1 MERGEARI
9 FKRIKRATRRR
20 LTAVLMVMMM
30 TATLFSSMGTVSAAT
45 VTDFTVTINF
55 YAFDQTTPAAP
66 ELNSGNSSRNYHVVV
81 TLKDKETNEV
91 AGYGF
96 AVIEDINQTT
106 QTLHITEFWTT
117 EENDEGWRITPKWE
131 TLEYDPALYT
141 ASSVRLYYGSSPA
154 YQSEWNP
161 GVGYSS
167 LITQQ
172 DTIDGYIFMS
182 SSVNTETA
190 VINLYK
196 GTQEYVVRVEFD
208 PEATEITEDDGYYIL
223 VSAKHKS
230 GSYSYYYAPLVTDGT
245 STTVDF
251 EVKNGDGAQSWGGTT
266 GDWIDMNGNATTEKY
281 TGNWSPVTVRILKAV
296 PGKQPTAK
304 QAIDGNFVQETTSVK
319 DCSVSYEGV
328 TKVRDEENC
337 VVENCD
343 VIKLTKTSPTADY
356 NYLTVLGD
364 AVNYGIVSGK
374 ITQSNHSEGNFA
386 TKVYALGTG
395 GDFNFDP
402 DLSGNGTEQVP
413 GNYLVGRIES
423 DKMRFG
429 NETPATAA
437 VFVGKGSKD
446 KVQNEAAS
454 ENVIVI
460 PMEEP
465 EINSAIDDMIS
476 HMKRVSAAM
485 AAKDATTEPIVVD
498 NTVYLDTTGFEDGV
512 TIYID
517 ADAYNGPG
525 KPFSKDSG
533 LKITMKPNQTIVFNF
548 KEATEVVLS
557 KAVVDLGD
565 GTGEHTTNTING
577 AFGEE
582 QNIYADK
589 INQRLVW
596 NCPKATSID
605 THISGGI
612 YLAPRNDAKMTL
624 GDTTTGWGVCAGEVI
639 MGKTSE
645 YHFVYQ
651 GLKKENGV
659 TLKAFK
665 QVDDTPATATEKF
678 KFALERYN
686 ADLGAFEPVQTDVLD
701 GDGVP
706 TGEKTDLLFE
716 NDGETIVM
724 PVTIMTGG
732 RNIFRI
738 TEVGKSD
745 STTGTY
751 TLDDKAIYA
760 QFDVTIN
767 DLTDDSAMIPGPVT
781 YYKKFENGEVRE
793 KMNEADRTFHNTTVT
808 TNNDDP
814 NGNGTNDDPNGN
826 GTNDDPNGNGTNDD
840 PNGNGTNDNPN
851 GNGTNDNPNGNGTN
865 DNPNGNGTNDNP
877 NGNGTN
883 DDPNGNGTNDDP
895 NGNGTNDNPN
905 GNGTNDN
912 PNGNGTNDNP
922 NGNGT
927 NDDPNGNGTNDNPN
941 GNGTNDNPNGN
952 GTNDNPNGNGT
963 NDNPN
968 GNGTNDNPNGNGTND
983 DPNGN
988 GTNDNPNSNGTNDN
1002 PNGNGTNDN
1011 PNGNGTNDNPNGNGT
1026 NDNPDGNGTNDNP
1039 NGSGTNDNPN
1049 GNGTNDN
1056 ANGNGTIDDTNGNGT
1071 NDNAGGNGTSDTTAG
1086 NTTQNYVGDE
1096 AQNAAGEAAQSTAG
1110 DAGQS
1115 NAGRATQNTAGGT
1128 GQNTTSETAQNAAG
1142 EAAQSATGNVGQ
1154 NTAGSAGQ
1162 ASTGEAGQSNTGGA
1176 TQNGNEEVAKSGT
1189 GEVAQNPAVETTQ
1202 AATGKTNTET
1212 GSISGQ
1218 GTGEKTNR
1226 DIPEVTGEG
1235 SAEQPSKTARDEI
1248 SETSVKT
1255 GDTIT
1260 NSLIILMLL
1269 LSTLTIITVMVIK
1282 TDRAKVR
1289 C

>member
-1 MERGEARI
+1 MERGEARV
-9 FKRIKRATRRR
+9 FKRIKKATRRR

-30 TATLFSSMGTVSAAT
+30 TVSLLSSVGTVSAAT
-45 VTDFTVTINF
+45 VTDFAVTINF
-55 YAFDQTTPAAP
+55 YKFDKVTPAAP
-66 ELNSGNSSRNYHVVV
+66 DPALSNGNPYMNQNYHVVV
-81 TLKDKETNEV
+81 TLKDRETGDV

-96 AVIEDINQTT
+96 AVIENINQES
-106 QTLHITEFWTT
+106 QTLHITEFYTT
-117 EENDEGWRITPKWE
+117 AEDVSNPYNIKPKFE
-131 TLEYDPALYT
+131 VLEYDPDVYE
-141 ASSVRLYYGSSPA
+141 ASGVRLYFGESPA
-154 YQSEWNP
+154 YQNEWNP
-161 GVGYSS
+161 GAAYSV
-167 LITQQ
+167 LIEQQ
-172 DTIDGYIFMS
+172 DTIDGYIFMN
-182 SSVNTETA
+182 SSVTDNSGLIE
-190 VINLYK
+190 LYK
-196 GTQEYVVRVEFD
+196 GTQEYAVRIVFD
-208 PEATEITEDDGYYIL
+208 DGPTEITEEDGYYIL

-230 GSYSYYYAPLVTDGT
+230 SWFNTDQYSYYYAPLVTDGAAET
-245 STTVDF
+245 IDF
-251 EVKNGDGAQSWGGTT
+251 IVKNGDGGGVR
-266 GDWIDMNGNATTEKY
+266 GDWINMNGNPTTEKY
-281 TGNWSPVTVRILKAV
+281 TGNWSPVTVKILKAV
-296 PGKQPTAK
+296 PETQPSAK
-304 QAIDGNFVQETTSVK
+304 QAIDGNNVQETVSVK
-319 DCSVSYEGV
+319 DCAVFYEGV

-337 VVENCD
+337 VVENYD
-343 VIKLTKTSPTADY
+343 VVKLTKVSPTADY

-423 DKMRFG
+423 NKMRFG

-437 VFVGKGSKD
+437 VFVGNGSKD

-485 AAKDATTEPIVVD
+485 AAKDATMEPIVVD

-517 ADAYNGPG
+517 ADAYNGPN

-565 GTGEHTTNTING
+565 GTGKHTTDTTNG
-577 AFGEE
+577 AFGVE

-686 ADLGAFEPVQTDVLD
+686 ADLGAFEPVQTDVFD

-745 STTGTY
+745 SMTGTY

-808 TNNDDP
+808 TNPDDP
-814 NGNGTNDDPNGN
+814 
-826 GTNDDPNGNGTNDD
+826 
-840 PNGNGTNDNPN
+840 DNP
-851 GNGTNDNPNGNGTN
+851 GG
-865 DNPNGNGTNDNP
+865 
-877 NGNGTN
+877 
-883 DDPNGNGTNDDP
+883 
-895 NGNGTNDNPN
+895 
-905 GNGTNDN
+905 
-912 PNGNGTNDNP
+912 
-922 NGNGT
+922 
-927 NDDPNGNGTNDNPN
+927 
-941 GNGTNDNPNGN
+941 
-952 GTNDNPNGNGT
+952 
-963 NDNPN
+963 
-968 GNGTNDNPNGNGTND
+968 
-983 DPNGN
+983 
-988 GTNDNPNSNGTNDN
+988 
-1002 PNGNGTNDN
+1002 
-1011 PNGNGTNDNPNGNGT
+1011 
-1026 NDNPDGNGTNDNP
+1026 NDNPDNPGGNDNP
-1039 NGSGTNDNPN
+1039 DNPGGNDNPDN
-1049 GNGTNDN
+1049 PGGNDN
-1056 ANGNGTIDDTNGNGT
+1056 PDNPGG
-1071 NDNAGGNGTSDTTAG
+1071 NDNPDNPGG
-1086 NTTQNYVGDE
+1086 
-1096 AQNAAGEAAQSTAG
+1096 
-1110 DAGQS
+1110 
-1115 NAGRATQNTAGGT
+1115 
-1128 GQNTTSETAQNAAG
+1128 
-1142 EAAQSATGNVGQ
+1142 
-1154 NTAGSAGQ
+1154 
-1162 ASTGEAGQSNTGGA
+1162 
-1176 TQNGNEEVAKSGT
+1176 
-1189 GEVAQNPAVETTQ
+1189 
-1202 AATGKTNTET
+1202 
-1212 GSISGQ
+1212 
-1218 GTGEKTNR
+1218 
-1226 DIPEVTGEG
+1226 
-1235 SAEQPSKTARDEI
+1235 
-1248 SETSVKT
+1248 
-1255 GDTIT
+1255 
-1260 NSLIILMLL
+1260 
-1269 LSTLTIITVMVIK
+1269 
-1282 TDRAKVR
+1282 
-1289 C
+1289 

>member
-9 FKRIKRATRRR
+9 FKRIKRSTRRR
-20 LTAVLMVMMM
+20 LTAVLMVLMM
-30 TATLFSSMGTVSAAT
+30 TMTLLSSIGTASAET
-45 VTDFTVTINF
+45 VTDYAVTINF

-117 EENDEGWRITPKWE
+117 AENDEGWRITPKWE
-131 TLEYDPALYT
+131 ALEYDPALYT

-154 YQSEWNP
+154 YQSAWNP

-182 SSVNTETA
+182 SSVNAETA

-251 EVKNGDGAQSWGGTT
+251 EVKNGDGAQLWGGTT
-266 GDWIDMNGNATTEKY
+266 GDWIDMNGNPTTEKY
-281 TGNWSPVTVRILKAV
+281 TGNWSPVTVKILKAV

-343 VIKLTKTSPTADY
+343 VIKLTKVSPTADY

-485 AAKDATTEPIVVD
+485 AAKDATMEPIVVD

-517 ADAYNGPG
+517 ADAYNGPN

-548 KEATEVVLS
+548 KEATTVELS
-557 KAVVDLGD
+557 KVVVDLGD
-565 GTGEHTTNTING
+565 GTGEHTTNTSNG
-577 AFGEE
+577 DFGAE
-582 QNIYADK
+582 QNTYADK
-589 INQRLVW
+589 INRRLIW

-686 ADLGAFEPVQTDVLD
+686 ADLGAFEPVQTDVFD

-767 DLTDDSAMIPGPVT
+767 DLTDDSVMIPGPVT

-793 KMNEADRTFHNTTVT
+793 KMNETDRTFHNTTVT
-808 TNNDDP
+808 TNPDDP
-814 NGNGTNDDPNGN
+814 
-826 GTNDDPNGNGTNDD
+826 
-840 PNGNGTNDNPN
+840 DNP
-851 GNGTNDNPNGNGTN
+851 GG
-865 DNPNGNGTNDNP
+865 
-877 NGNGTN
+877 
-883 DDPNGNGTNDDP
+883 
-895 NGNGTNDNPN
+895 
-905 GNGTNDN
+905 
-912 PNGNGTNDNP
+912 
-922 NGNGT
+922 
-927 NDDPNGNGTNDNPN
+927 
-941 GNGTNDNPNGN
+941 
-952 GTNDNPNGNGT
+952 
-963 NDNPN
+963 
-968 GNGTNDNPNGNGTND
+968 
-983 DPNGN
+983 
-988 GTNDNPNSNGTNDN
+988 
-1002 PNGNGTNDN
+1002 
-1011 PNGNGTNDNPNGNGT
+1011 
-1026 NDNPDGNGTNDNP
+1026 NDNPDNPGGNDNPDNPGGNDNPDNPGGNDNPDNPGGNDNPDNPGGNDNPDNPDNPGGGDNPDNPGGNDNPDNPGGNDNPDNPGGGDNPDNPDNPGGGDNPDNPGGNDNPDNPGVNDNPDTPAGNSTTDTPAGNGTADTP
-1039 NGSGTNDNPN
+1039 A
-1049 GNGTNDN
+1049 GNGTTDTPT
-1056 ANGNGTIDDTNGNGT
+1056 GNGTTDTPAGNGT
-1071 NDNAGGNGTSDTTAG
+1071 TDTPAGNSTTDTPAGNGTTDTPAGNGTTDTPAGNGTTDTPAGNGTTDTPAGNSTTDTPAENTTTDTPAG
-1086 NTTQNYVGDE
+1086 NTTQNTSGNTT
-1096 AQNAAGEAAQSTAG
+1096 QNTTGG
-1110 DAGQS
+1110 
-1115 NAGRATQNTAGGT
+1115 NAQNTAGRTTQNET
-1128 GQNTTSETAQNAAG
+1128 GETTQPATVKAETGLLSIRVIEDKTGRAVPGAVIEVTSAADHTSVTYMTGKDGLIVDANGNTPSVAAG
-1142 EAAQSATGNVGQ
+1142 VYTITIMQVPTGYDIVTGKTGNVTVV
-1154 NTAGSAGQ
+1154 NNRESLYEAIVSTAS
-1162 ASTGEAGQSNTGGA
+1162 GEITTPGDESKKQTEPG
-1176 TQNGNEEVAKSGT
+1176 TPEAKT
-1189 GEVAQNPAVETTQ
+1189 
-1202 AATGKTNTET
+1202 
-1212 GSISGQ
+1212 
-1218 GTGEKTNR
+1218 
-1226 DIPEVTGEG
+1226 
-1235 SAEQPSKTARDEI
+1235 
-1248 SETSVKT
+1248 ETSVKT
-1255 GDTIT
+1255 ADTIS
-1260 NSLIILMLL
+1260 NSFIFLMLL
-1269 LSTLTIITVMVIK
+1269 LSILTITTVMLIK
-1282 TDRAKVR
+1282 TERAKEL

>member
-1 MERGEARI
+1 
-9 FKRIKRATRRR
+9 
-20 LTAVLMVMMM
+20 
-30 TATLFSSMGTVSAAT
+30 MGTVSAAT

-66 ELNSGNSSRNYHVVV
+66 ELNSGNPSRNYHVVV
-81 TLKDKETNEV
+81 TLKNKETNEV

-117 EENDEGWRITPKWE
+117 AENDEGWRITPKWE
-131 TLEYDPALYT
+131 ALEYDPALYT

-182 SSVNTETA
+182 SSFNTETA

-251 EVKNGDGAQSWGGTT
+251 EVKNGDGAQIWGGTT
-266 GDWIDMNGNATTEKY
+266 GDWIDMNGNPTTEKY
-281 TGNWSPVTVRILKAV
+281 TGNWSPVTVKILKAV

-343 VIKLTKTSPTADY
+343 VIKLTKISPTADY

-386 TKVYALGTG
+386 TKIYALGTG

-476 HMKRVSAAM
+476 HIKRVSAAM

-517 ADAYNGPG
+517 ADAYNGDG
-525 KPFSKDSG
+525 KPFSKDGG
-533 LKITMKPNQTIVFNF
+533 LHISMKPNQTIVFNF

-565 GTGEHTTNTING
+565 GTGEHTTNTTNG

-793 KMNEADRTFHNTTVT
+793 KMNETDRTFHNTTVT
-808 TNNDDP
+808 TNPDDP
-814 NGNGTNDDPNGN
+814 
-826 GTNDDPNGNGTNDD
+826 
-840 PNGNGTNDNPN
+840 DNP
-851 GNGTNDNPNGNGTN
+851 GG
-865 DNPNGNGTNDNP
+865 
-877 NGNGTN
+877 
-883 DDPNGNGTNDDP
+883 
-895 NGNGTNDNPN
+895 
-905 GNGTNDN
+905 
-912 PNGNGTNDNP
+912 
-922 NGNGT
+922 
-927 NDDPNGNGTNDNPN
+927 
-941 GNGTNDNPNGN
+941 
-952 GTNDNPNGNGT
+952 
-963 NDNPN
+963 
-968 GNGTNDNPNGNGTND
+968 
-983 DPNGN
+983 
-988 GTNDNPNSNGTNDN
+988 
-1002 PNGNGTNDN
+1002 
-1011 PNGNGTNDNPNGNGT
+1011 
-1026 NDNPDGNGTNDNP
+1026 NDNPDNPGGNDNPDNPGGNDNPDNPGGNDNPDNPGGNDNPDNPGGNDNPDNPGGNDNPDTPAGNSTTDTPAGNGTTDTP
-1039 NGSGTNDNPN
+1039 A
-1049 GNGTNDN
+1049 GNGTTDTP
-1056 ANGNGTIDDTNGNGT
+1056 AGNGTTDTPAGNGT
-1071 NDNAGGNGTSDTTAG
+1071 TDTPAGNGTTDTPAGNGTTDTPAGNGTTDTLAGNSTTDTPAGNTTTDTPAGNTTTDTPAGNSTTDTPAGNTTTDTPAG
-1086 NTTQNYVGDE
+1086 NTTQNTSGNTT
-1096 AQNAAGEAAQSTAG
+1096 QNTTGG
-1110 DAGQS
+1110 
-1115 NAGRATQNTAGGT
+1115 NAQNTAGGT
-1128 GQNTTSETAQNAAG
+1128 TQNA
-1142 EAAQSATGNVGQ
+1142 
-1154 NTAGSAGQ
+1154 
-1162 ASTGEAGQSNTGGA
+1162 TGEA
-1176 TQNGNEEVAKSGT
+1176 
-1189 GEVAQNPAVETTQ
+1189 TQ
-1202 AATGKTNTET
+1202 AATVKTET
-1212 GSISGQ
+1212 GFLSVHVIEDK
-1218 GTGEKTNR
+1218 TGRAVPDAVIEVASVSNR
-1226 DIPEVTGEG
+1226 TSVTYMTGKDGRIVDANGNTPTVAAGVYTITIMQVPDGYDVVTGKTGNITVVANSESLYEAIVSSVSG
-1235 SAEQPSKTARDEI
+1235 EITVPKDETKKQTDTTPPEAKTETIVKTA
-1248 SETSVKT
+1248 
-1255 GDTIT
+1255 DTIS

-1269 LSTLTIITVMVIK
+1269 LSILTMVTVMLIK
-1282 TDRAKVR
+1282 TERAKER